1 MHVFKPPPSILLVT
15 LCAVALSGCVLGP
28 DYRVPD
34 VPIAAK
40 WQAPVPHGASVAG
53 LTDWWQQFDDPA
65 LAELLRLAEADSPSM
80 DQAWANI
87 SLARATADSDAAD
100 ALPKFDGRLSGGR
113 GGQQTGSERL
123 GGSGSS
129 ATMDAAWELDLFGKL
144 RRNNEAASSRVE
156 ARVDDWHDARVS
168 LAAQVGDYYVQYRGC
183 QKLALAYRDQAQ
195 SQQDTARMTH
205 QSFGAGFT
213 SSADAALADASA
225 ASSAATLVQQ
235 QSECQVLLKSLVA
248 LTGSDESRLLDVLG
262 HTPAQLPQPAALNVQ
277 QIPADLL
284 RQRPDVASSERELAA
299 ANAEIGVAQADR
311 LPSLSLSGTISVGTM
326 VGQRNRSWSL
336 GPVLSIPL
344 FDGGQRRAAAEG
356 AKASYEAA
364 LAVYRQTLR
373 TGVMEV
379 EQALVRLDAAR
390 RRELDV
396 ERSTAGFRESFEAID
411 RGWRAGNVSLLDRE
425 TARRQALTAEIEL
438 ITLQQDQVRYWI
450 ALYKALGGGWQ
461 VDQPL
466 ARSRASGGDGA

>member
-1 MHVFKPPPSILLVT
+1 MHVFKPPGGVLLVT
-15 LCAVALSGCVLGP
+15 LCAMALSSCVLGP
-28 DYRVPD
+28 DYQVPTVPVD
-34 VPIAAK
+34 VK
-40 WQAPVPHGASVAG
+40 WQAPLPHGASVAA

-87 SLARATADSDAAD
+87 ALARATLAGNVADT
-100 ALPKFDGRLSGGR
+100 LPSLDGKLSKGR
-113 GGQQTGSERL
+113 GGQQTGNKHL
-123 GGSGSS
+123 TGSGSS
-129 ATMDAAWELDLFGKL
+129 AQFDTAWEVDLFGKL

-183 QKLALAYRDQAQ
+183 QKLVLAYSDQAQ
-195 SQQDTARMTH
+195 SQLDTARITR
-205 QSFGAGFT
+205 QSFEAGFT

-225 ASSAATLVQQ
+225 ASNAATLISQ

-248 LTGSDESRLLDVLG
+248 LTGGVEGRLIELLG
-262 HTPAQLPQPAALNVQ
+262 HSPAQLPQPAELNVR

-284 RQRPDVASSERELAA
+284 RQRPDLASSERELAA

-311 LPSLSLSGTISVGTM
+311 LPSLSLSGTFSVGITA
-326 VGQRNRSWSL
+326 GERTRSWSL

-344 FDGGQRRAAAEG
+344 FDGGKRRAAVDGAE
-356 AKASYEAA
+356 ASYEAA
-364 LAVYRQTLR
+364 FAVYRQTLR
-373 TGVMEV
+373 TSVMEV
-379 EQALVRLDAAR
+379 EQSLVRLDAAR
-390 RRELDV
+390 RRESDV

-411 RGWRAGNVSLLDRE
+411 RNWRAGGVSLLDRE
-425 TARRQALTAEIEL
+425 TARRLALTSEIEL

-461 VDQPL
+461 THQPQ
-466 ARSRASGGDGA
+466 ARNQASNGEGV

>member
-1 MHVFKPPPSILLVT
+1 MQAFKPRENLLLAT
-15 LCAVALSGCVLGP
+15 LCAAMLSGCVLGP
-28 DYRVPD
+28 DYRVPA
-34 VPIAAK
+34 VPVATK
-40 WQAPVPHGASVAG
+40 WQAPLPHGASVAA
-53 LTDWWQQFDDPA
+53 LADWWQQFDDPA

-87 SLARATADSDAAD
+87 ALARATADSDAAD
-100 ALPKFDGRLSGGR
+100 ALPKVDGQLSKGR
-113 GGQQTGSERL
+113 GGQQTGTQRL
-123 GGSGSS
+123 GGSGAS
-129 ATMDAAWELDLFGKL
+129 AALDAAWEVDLFGKL
-144 RRNNEAASSRVE
+144 RRNNEAARSRVE

-183 QKLALAYRDQAQ
+183 QKLVLAYRDQAQ
-195 SQQDTARMTH
+195 SQQDTARITR

-225 ASSAATLVQQ
+225 ASSAAALVQQ
-235 QSECQVLLKSLVA
+235 QSECEVLLKSLVA
-248 LTGSDESRLLDVLG
+248 LTGGDEERLIGVLG
-262 HTPAQLPQPAALNVQ
+262 KTPAQLPEPAGLNVQ
-277 QIPADLL
+277 RIPADML

-311 LPSLSLSGTISVGTM
+311 LPSLSLSGTFSVGNT
-326 VGQRNRSWSL
+326 VGQHTRSWSL
-336 GPVLSIPL
+336 GPVLSVPL
-344 FDGGQRRAAAEG
+344 FDGGKRRAAVDG
-356 AKASYEAA
+356 AKATYDAA
-364 LAVYRQTLR
+364 LAVYRQALR
-373 TGVMEV
+373 TSVMEV

-390 RRELDV
+390 RRESDV

-411 RGWRAGNVSLLDRE
+411 RNWQAGSVSLLDRE

-461 VDQPL
+461 ASQPL
-466 ARSRASGGDGA
+466 ARHPTSNGEGV

>member
-1 MHVFKPPPSILLVT
+1 MPALKPPGNMLLVT
-15 LCAVALSGCVLGP
+15 LCAVLLGGCVLGP
-28 DYRVPD
+28 DYRVPT
-34 VPIAAK
+34 VPVAAK
-40 WQAPVPHGASVAG
+40 WQAPLPHGASVAA
-53 LTDWWQQFDDPA
+53 LADWWQQFDDPA
-65 LAELLRLAEADSPSM
+65 LAQLLRLAETDSPSM

-87 SLARATADSDAAD
+87 ALARATADSDAAD
-100 ALPKFDGRLSGGR
+100 ALPTVDGRLSGGR
-113 GGQQTGSERL
+113 GGQQTGSQRL

-129 ATMDAAWELDLFGKL
+129 AALDAAWEIDLFGKL
-144 RRNNEAASSRVE
+144 RRNNEAARSRVE

-183 QKLALAYRDQAQ
+183 QKLVLAYRDQAQ
-195 SQQDTARMTH
+195 SQQDTARITR

-225 ASSAATLVQQ
+225 ASSEAALVQQ

-248 LTGSDESRLLDVLG
+248 LTGGDEERLLAVLG
-262 HTPAQLPQPAALNVQ
+262 KTPARLPRPARLDVR

-311 LPSLSLSGTISVGTM
+311 LPSLSLSGSFSVGDT

-344 FDGGQRRAAAEG
+344 FDGGKRRAAVEG
-356 AKASYEAA
+356 ARASYDAA

-373 TGVMEV
+373 TSVMEV

-390 RRELDV
+390 RRESDV

-411 RGWRAGNVSLLDRE
+411 RNWQAGSVSLLDRE

-461 VDQPL
+461 ADQPL
-466 ARSRASGGDGA
+466 ARHPASNGEGA

>member
-1 MHVFKPPPSILLVT
+1 MPALKPPGNMLLVT
-15 LCAVALSGCVLGP
+15 LCAVLLGGCVLGP
-28 DYRVPD
+28 DYRVPT
-34 VPIAAK
+34 VPVAAK
-40 WQAPVPHGASVAG
+40 WQAPLPHGASVAA
-53 LTDWWQQFDDPA
+53 LADWWQQFDDPA
-65 LAELLRLAEADSPSM
+65 LAQLLRLAETDSPSM

-87 SLARATADSDAAD
+87 ALARATADSDAAA
-100 ALPKFDGRLSGGR
+100 ALPTVDGRLSGGR
-113 GGQQTGSERL
+113 GGQQTGSQRL

-129 ATMDAAWELDLFGKL
+129 AALDAAWEIDLFGKL
-144 RRNNEAASSRVE
+144 RRNNEAARSRVE

-183 QKLALAYRDQAQ
+183 QKLVLAYRDQAQ
-195 SQQDTARMTH
+195 SQQDTARITR

-225 ASSAATLVQQ
+225 ASSEAALVQQ

-248 LTGSDESRLLDVLG
+248 LTGGDEERLLAVLG
-262 HTPAQLPQPAALNVQ
+262 KTPARLPRPAGLDVR

-311 LPSLSLSGTISVGTM
+311 LPSLSLSGSFSVGDT

-344 FDGGQRRAAAEG
+344 FDGGKRRAAVEG
-356 AKASYEAA
+356 ARASYDAA

-373 TGVMEV
+373 TSVMEV
-379 EQALVRLDAAR
+379 EQALVRLDTAR
-390 RRELDV
+390 RRESDV

-411 RGWRAGNVSLLDRE
+411 RNWQAGSVSLLDRE

-461 VDQPL
+461 ADQPL
-466 ARSRASGGDGA
+466 ARHPASNGEGA

>member
-1 MHVFKPPPSILLVT
+1 MHAFKPRENLLLAT
-15 LCAVALSGCVLGP
+15 LCATLLSGCVLGP
-28 DYRVPD
+28 DYRVPA
-34 VPIAAK
+34 VPVATQ
-40 WQAPVPHGASVAG
+40 WQAPLPHGASVAA
-53 LTDWWQQFDDPA
+53 LADWWQQFDDPA

-87 SLARATADSDAAD
+87 ALARATADSDAAD
-100 ALPKFDGRLSGGR
+100 AMPRVDGRLSKGR
-113 GGQQTGSERL
+113 GGQQTGTQRL
-123 GGSGSS
+123 GGSGAS
-129 ATMDAAWELDLFGKL
+129 AELDAAWEIDLFGKL
-144 RRNNEAASSRVE
+144 RRNNEAARSRVE

-183 QKLALAYRDQAQ
+183 QKLVLAYRDQAQ
-195 SQQDTARMTH
+195 SQQDTARITR
-205 QSFGAGFT
+205 QSFSAGFT

-225 ASSAATLVQQ
+225 ASSAAALVQQ
-235 QSECQVLLKSLVA
+235 QSECEVLLKSLVA
-248 LTGSDESRLLDVLG
+248 LTGGDEERLIGVLG
-262 HTPAQLPQPAALNVQ
+262 KTPAQLPEPAGLNVL
-277 QIPADLL
+277 QIPADML

-311 LPSLSLSGTISVGTM
+311 LPSLSLSGTFSVGNT
-326 VGQRNRSWSL
+326 VGQHNRSWSL
-336 GPVLSIPL
+336 GPVLSVPL
-344 FDGGQRRAAAEG
+344 LDGGKRRAAVDG
-356 AKASYEAA
+356 ARASYDAA

-373 TGVMEV
+373 TSVMEV

-390 RRELDV
+390 RRESDV

-411 RGWRAGNVSLLDRE
+411 RNWQAGSVSLLDRE

-461 VDQPL
+461 ASQPL
-466 ARSRASGGDGA
+466 ARHPTSNGEGV

>member
-1 MHVFKPPPSILLVT
+1 MHVFKPPGILLVT
-15 LCAVALSGCVLGP
+15 LCAVALNGCVLGP

-40 WQAPVPHGASVAG
+40 WQAPLPHGASVVA
-53 LTDWWQQFDDPA
+53 LADWWQQFDDPA
-65 LAELLRLAEADSPSM
+65 LAELLRLSETDSPSM
-80 DQAWANI
+80 DEAWANI
-87 SLARATADSDAAD
+87 SLARATAASDAAD
-100 ALPKFDGRLSGGR
+100 ALPKIDGTLSGGR
-113 GGQQTGSERL
+113 GGQQTGAQRL

-129 ATMDAAWELDLFGKL
+129 ATMDAAWELDMFGKL
-144 RRNNEAASSRVE
+144 RRNNEAAKSRVE
-156 ARVDDWHDARVS
+156 ARVDDWHDARVT

-183 QKLALAYRDQAQ
+183 QKLVLAYTDQAQ
-195 SQQDTARMTH
+195 SQQDTARITRE
-205 QSFGAGFT
+205 SFGAGFT

-225 ASSAATLVQQ
+225 ASSAAALVQQ

-248 LTGSDESRLLDVLG
+248 LTGSDEGRLLEVLG
-262 HTPAQLPQPAALNVQ
+262 QTPAQLPQPAELQVR

-299 ANAEIGVAQADR
+299 ANAEIGVAQAER
-311 LPSLSLSGTISVGTM
+311 LPSLSLSGTFSVGTM

-344 FDGGQRRAAAEG
+344 FDGGKRRAAADG
-356 AKASYEAA
+356 AEASYDAA

-373 TGVMEV
+373 TSVMEV

-390 RRELDV
+390 RRESDV
-396 ERSTAGFRESFEAID
+396 ARSTAGFRESFEAID
-411 RGWRAGNVSLLDRE
+411 RNWQAGNVSLLDRE

-461 VDQPL
+461 ANQPL
-466 ARSRASGGDGA
+466 VRNRATSGEGV

>member
-1 MHVFKPPPSILLVT
+1 MHAFKPPGILLVT

-40 WQAPVPHGASVAG
+40 WQAPLPHGASVVA
-53 LTDWWQQFDDPA
+53 LADWWQQFDDPA
-65 LAELLRLAEADSPSM
+65 LAELLRLSETDSPSM
-80 DQAWANI
+80 DEAWANI
-87 SLARATADSDAAD
+87 SLARATAASDAAD
-100 ALPKFDGRLSGGR
+100 ALPKIDGRLSGGR
-113 GGQQTGSERL
+113 GGQQTGAERL

-129 ATMDAAWELDLFGKL
+129 ATMDAAWELDMFGKL
-144 RRNNEAASSRVE
+144 RRNNEAARSRVE

-183 QKLALAYRDQAQ
+183 QKLVLAYADQAQ
-195 SQQDTARMTH
+195 SQQDTARITR

-225 ASSAATLVQQ
+225 ASSAATLVRQ

-248 LTGSDESRLLDVLG
+248 LTGSDEGRLLEVLG
-262 HTPAQLPQPAALNVQ
+262 QTPAQLPQPAELQVR

-299 ANAEIGVAQADR
+299 ANAEIGVAQAER
-311 LPSLSLSGTISVGTM
+311 LPSLSLSGTFSVGTM

-344 FDGGQRRAAAEG
+344 FDGGKRRAAADG
-356 AKASYEAA
+356 AEASYDAA

-373 TGVMEV
+373 TSVMEV

-390 RRELDV
+390 RRESDV
-396 ERSTAGFRESFEAID
+396 ARSTAGFRESFEAID
-411 RGWRAGNVSLLDRE
+411 RNWQAGNVSLLDRE

-461 VDQPL
+461 ASQPL
-466 ARSRASGGDGA
+466 VRNQATRGEGA

>member
-1 MHVFKPPPSILLVT
+1 MHAFKPPGILLVT

-40 WQAPVPHGASVAG
+40 WQAPLPHGASVVA

-65 LAELLRLAEADSPSM
+65 LAELLRLSETDSPSM
-80 DQAWANI
+80 DEAWANI
-87 SLARATADSDAAD
+87 SLARATAASDAAD
-100 ALPKFDGRLSGGR
+100 ALPKIDGTLSGGR
-113 GGQQTGSERL
+113 GGQQTGAQRL

-129 ATMDAAWELDLFGKL
+129 ATMDAAWELDMFGKL
-144 RRNNEAASSRVE
+144 RRNNEAAQSRVE

-183 QKLALAYRDQAQ
+183 QKLVLAYADQAQ
-195 SQQDTARMTH
+195 SQQDTARITR

-225 ASSAATLVQQ
+225 ASSAATLVRQ

-248 LTGSDESRLLDVLG
+248 LTGSDEGRLLEVLG
-262 HTPAQLPQPAALNVQ
+262 QTPAQLPQPAELQVR

-299 ANAEIGVAQADR
+299 ANAEIGVAQAER
-311 LPSLSLSGTISVGTM
+311 LPSLSLSGTFSVGTM

-336 GPVLSIPL
+336 GPVLLIPL
-344 FDGGQRRAAAEG
+344 FDGGKRRAAADG
-356 AKASYEAA
+356 AEASYDAA

-373 TGVMEV
+373 TSVMEV

-390 RRELDV
+390 RRESDV
-396 ERSTAGFRESFEAID
+396 ARSTAGFRESFEAID
-411 RGWRAGNVSLLDRE
+411 RNWQAGNVSLLDRE

-461 VDQPL
+461 ASQPL
-466 ARSRASGGDGA
+466 VRNQATRGEGA

>member
-1 MHVFKPPPSILLVT
+1 MPVFSSPQRRLLMT

-28 DYRVPD
+28 DYRLPAVP
-34 VPIAAK
+34 VAAR
-40 WQAPVPHGASVAG
+40 WQAPVPHGASVTG
-53 LTDWWQQFDDPA
+53 LADWWQQFDDPA

-87 SLARATADSDAAD
+87 SLARATAAGDAAD
-100 ALPKFDGRLSGGR
+100 AWPRVDGSLSGGR
-113 GGQQTGSERL
+113 GGQQTGSQRL
-123 GGSGSS
+123 SGSGSS
-129 ATMDAAWELDLFGKL
+129 SAMDAAWELDLFGKL
-144 RRNNEAASSRVE
+144 RRNNEAARSRVE

-183 QKLALAYRDQAQ
+183 QKLVVAYRDQTQ
-195 SQQDTARMTH
+195 SQQDTARITR
-205 QSFGAGFT
+205 QSFEAGFT

-225 ASSAATLVQQ
+225 ASSAATLVRQ

-248 LTGSDESRLLDVLG
+248 LTGSDEGRLVEVLG
-262 HTPAQLPQPAALNVQ
+262 HTPAQLPQPAELNVQ

-284 RQRPDVASSERELAA
+284 RQRPDLASSERELAA
-299 ANAEIGVAQADR
+299 ANAEIGVAQAER
-311 LPSLSLSGTISVGTM
+311 LPSLSLAGTFSVGTTA
-326 VGQRNRSWSL
+326 GQRNRSWSL

-344 FDGGQRRAAAEG
+344 FDGGKRRAAVDG
-356 AKASYEAA
+356 ARATYEAA

-373 TGVMEV
+373 TSVMEV

-390 RRELDV
+390 RRESDV
-396 ERSTAGFRESFEAID
+396 ERSTAGFRESFQAID
-411 RGWRAGNVSLLDRE
+411 RSWQAGNVSLLDRE

-461 VDQPL
+461 ANQPL
-466 ARSRASGGDGA
+466 ARIRTSSGEGA